1 MQTQTKLARRAK
13 SLLLP
18 LTVLVVL
25 NSCKKDEPVVVPA
38 IVQTKT
44 FLVSGSPVGAF
55 NLWGF
60 NTNAPVANTD
70 SVSNNWDFGMRFE
83 KIIVNSNSSGPG
95 NAGVQILNVPFNDV
109 TLAPETGYAYD
120 TTSTQ
125 LAVRGPDWYTYNS
138 QTRSFAPITG
148 KTFVFRTAASL
159 PVFRSVKYAKLE
171 FLTADPADDNGNPVT
186 PPTRPTKIKY
196 TFRYAYQPTGLRNF

>member
-1 MQTQTKLARRAK
+1 MQIQNKWARNAK
-13 SLLLP
+13 SLLMP

-25 NSCKKDEPVVVPA
+25 NSCQKDDPVILPA

-70 SVSNNWDFGMRFE
+70 SISSNWDFGMRFE
-83 KIIVNSNSSGPG
+83 RIIVNSNASGPG
-95 NAGVQILNVPFNDV
+95 NAGVQILNTAFDNVAN
-109 TLAPETGYAYD
+109 APETGYAYD

-125 LAVRGPDWYTYNS
+125 LAVKGTDWYTYNPT
-138 QTRSFAPITG
+138 TRTFAPIAG
-148 KTFVFRTAASL
+148 KTFVFRTATS
-159 PVFRSVKYAKLE
+159 KYAKLE
-171 FLTADPADDNGNPVT
+171 FLTAEPADDNGNLVT

-196 TFRYAYQPTGLRNF
+196 TFRYAYQPSGLRNF